1 MSRAGRGIR
10 QVADYK
16 SVEKAK
22 AREPMG
28 AIEQGV
34 VKEALFMKRSMAPKR
49 TEIPT
54 SSGAVGGGSDSDLP
68 YRQTR

>member
-1 MSRAGRGIR
+1 M
-10 QVADYK
+10 
-16 SVEKAK
+16 EKAK